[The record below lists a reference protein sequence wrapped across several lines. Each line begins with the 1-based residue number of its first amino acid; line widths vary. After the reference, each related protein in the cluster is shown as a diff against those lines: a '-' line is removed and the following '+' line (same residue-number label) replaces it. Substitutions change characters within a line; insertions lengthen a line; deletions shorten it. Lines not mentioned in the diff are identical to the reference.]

1 MNMYEALII
10 CGRLEIIFNDHE
22 DLLDEVKIL
31 ERRIIDGDSFYG
43 LITLGRMGELLI
55 DTNLEV
61 EESLKKLEE
70 FFSNEVSTAK
80 LEFPDID
87 FSDLNSLDMN
97 SSKINHADMEFRNK
111 PIEELKLSTRA
122 YKCLSIA
129 GIHKAGDILNILHDD
144 LKKGIINGQKIH
156 GLGRKTCDEIE
167 NLLAEY
173 GYLLD

>member
-55 DTNLEV
+55 GTNLEV
-61 EESLKKLEE
+61 EENLKKLEE
-70 FFSNEVSTAK
+70 FFLNEVSTAK
-80 LEFPDID
+80 LDFSDID
-87 FSDLNSLDMN
+87 FSDLNSSN
-97 SSKINHADMEFRNK
+97 INHADMEFRNK

-129 GIHKAGDILNILHDD
+129 GIHKAGDIIDILHDD

-156 GLGRKTCDEIE
+156 GLGRKTCEEIE
-167 NLLAEY
+167 DLLAEY
-173 GYLLD
+173 GYLLK

>member
-10 CGRLEIIFNDHE
+10 CGRLEIILNDHE

-80 LEFPDID
+80 LGFADID
-87 FSDLNSLDMN
+87 FLDMDSSDMN
-97 SSKINHADMEFRNK
+97 SSSINRADMEFRNME
-111 PIEELKLSTRA
+111 IGELGVSARA
-122 YKCLSIA
+122 RNCLSLA
-129 GIHKAGDILNILHDD
+129 GIHKIGDILNIPHDD

-156 GLGRKTCDEIE
+156 GLGRKSRNEIE
-167 NLLAEY
+167 ESLAEY
-173 GYLLD
+173 GYYLK

>member
-1 MNMYEALII
+1 MNKYEALII
-10 CGRLEIIFNDHE
+10 CGRIEKIFNDYE
-22 DLLDEVKIL
+22 ELLSKV
-31 ERRIIDGDSFYG
+31 ERGIFEGDSFYG
-43 LITLGRMGELLI
+43 LTILRRMRVVLI
-55 DTNLEV
+55 NTNLEV
-61 EESLKKLEE
+61 EDKLKLLEE
-70 FFSNEVSTAK
+70 FFSNGELTAK

-97 SSKINHADMEFRNK
+97 SSNINHADMEFRNK

>member
-55 DTNLEV
+55 GTNLEV
-61 EESLKKLEE
+61 EENLKKLEE
-70 FFSNEVSTAK
+70 FFLNEVSTAK
-80 LEFPDID
+80 LDFSDID
-87 FSDLNSLDMN
+87 FSDLNSLN
-97 SSKINHADMEFRNK
+97 INHADMEFRNK
-111 PIEELKLSTRA
+111 PIEELELSTRA

-129 GIHKAGDILNILHDD
+129 GIHKAGDIINILHDD
-144 LKKGIINGQKIH
+144 LKKGKIHGKKIH
-156 GLGRKTCDEIE
+156 GLGRKTYDEIE
-167 NLLAEY
+167 KLLAEH
-173 GYLLD
+173 GYTLK